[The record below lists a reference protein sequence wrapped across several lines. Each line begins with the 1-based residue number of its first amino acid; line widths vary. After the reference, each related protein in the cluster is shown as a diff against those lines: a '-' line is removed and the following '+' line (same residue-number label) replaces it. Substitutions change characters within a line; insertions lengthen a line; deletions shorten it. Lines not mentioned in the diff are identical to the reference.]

1 MESTDCRYSVII
13 PCYRS
18 SRSLRELISRLDMVL
33 RQEAPQLDYEIL
45 LVHDA
50 SPDDTWKVIQELAS
64 QFPRVRGLDL
74 LYNVGQYRATLCGL
88 SEARGGLLITLDD
101 DLQHP
106 PEELPK
112 LLRGLEQH
120 PEWDCVMGRF
130 PRKRHSGW
138 RNLGSRLM
146 RWLNVQLLGAPPEI
160 TPSSFRVLRRVLA
173 EALCGHGTAHP
184 ILSPL
189 IFRTTR
195 RIANIDVEHHERP
208 HGTSNYRFWH
218 LIRILLDNVFT
229 ASTLPLR
236 LMSCLGFV
244 ASMGSLL
251 LAGYYLARYF
261 AWRTEVKGFTTQV
274 LLIIFFGGLTLFAI
288 GLVGEYLSR
297 LMDEVRRPP
306 RYWIRE
312 RTESHRLG

>member
-1 MESTDCRYSVII
+1 MESAGCRYSVVI

-18 SRSLRELISRLDMVL
+18 GRSLPELVNRLDLVL
-33 RQEAPQLDYEIL
+33 RQEAPELDYEIL

-50 SPDDTWKVIQELAS
+50 SPDETWGVIRELAEK
-64 QFPRVRGLDL
+64 FPRVRGLDL

-88 SEARGGLLITLDD
+88 AEARGEWLITLDD

-112 LLRGLEQH
+112 LFRGLEQH

-160 TPSSFRVLRRVLA
+160 TPSSFRVFRRVVA
-173 EALCGHGTAHP
+173 EALCGHGTSKP

-195 RIANIDVEHHERP
+195 RIGNIDVEHHERR
-208 HGTSNYRFWH
+208 HGTSNYRLWQ
-218 LIRILLDNVFT
+218 LVRILLDNVFT

-236 LMSCLGFV
+236 VMSGLGFF
-244 ASMGSLL
+244 ASMASVL
-251 LAGYYLARYF
+251 LAGYYLLRYF

-297 LMDEVRRPP
+297 VMDEVRRPP

-312 RTESHRLG
+312 RTE